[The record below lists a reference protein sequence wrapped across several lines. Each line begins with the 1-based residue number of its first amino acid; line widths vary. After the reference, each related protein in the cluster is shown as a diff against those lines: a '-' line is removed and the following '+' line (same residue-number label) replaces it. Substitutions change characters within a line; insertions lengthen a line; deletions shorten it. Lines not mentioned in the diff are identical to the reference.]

1 MVETL
6 RPGQEL
12 ILNDALNVVKA
23 AAYEIQGDVV
33 VLKERLDDERAVV
46 TLSGGD
52 EKVGMI
58 ADPLRAIRLK
68 PGEHILMDSR
78 SGYLLE
84 RLPGSEVEDLTLEE
98 VPDVGFDDLGGLR
111 EQIETIQDAVEL
123 PYLYADYYKEHKLTP
138 PKGVLLYGPPGC
150 GKTMIAKAVANSL
163 ARKISERRG
172 EQIRGYFLNIK
183 GPELLNK
190 YVGET
195 ERKIREIFQKAKEK
209 AADDVPVVV
218 FFDEMDALFRTRGSG
233 ISSDVETTIVPQLL
247 TELDGVEGSETSSSS
262 APPIA
267 RT

>member
-78 SGYLLE
+78 SG
-84 RLPGSEVEDLTLEE
+84 
-98 VPDVGFDDLGGLR
+98 
-111 EQIETIQDAVEL
+111 
-123 PYLYADYYKEHKLTP
+123 
-138 PKGVLLYGPPGC
+138 
-150 GKTMIAKAVANSL
+150 
-163 ARKISERRG
+163 
-172 EQIRGYFLNIK
+172 
-183 GPELLNK
+183 
-190 YVGET
+190 
-195 ERKIREIFQKAKEK
+195 
-209 AADDVPVVV
+209 
-218 FFDEMDALFRTRGSG
+218 
-233 ISSDVETTIVPQLL
+233 
-247 TELDGVEGSETSSSS
+247 
-262 APPIA
+262 
-267 RT
+267 

>member
-1 MVETL
+1 MNVLDRIDARTEFTPLEDKLMETTHQLGQAFNQNEKLLNALHDAREQIATLRDEVDRLCASPSTYGVYHSTNTDDTVNVLTQGRKLKVTLLSSIGVETL

-68 PGEHILMDSR
+68 PGEHILMDSK

-84 RLPGSEVEDLTLEE
+84 RLPGSQVEDLTLEE

-111 EQIETIQDAVEL
+111 AQIETIQDAV
-123 PYLYADYYKEHKLTP
+123 
-138 PKGVLLYGPPGC
+138 
-150 GKTMIAKAVANSL
+150 
-163 ARKISERRG
+163 
-172 EQIRGYFLNIK
+172 
-183 GPELLNK
+183 
-190 YVGET
+190 
-195 ERKIREIFQKAKEK
+195 
-209 AADDVPVVV
+209 
-218 FFDEMDALFRTRGSG
+218 
-233 ISSDVETTIVPQLL
+233 
-247 TELDGVEGSETSSSS
+247 
-262 APPIA
+262 
-267 RT
+267 